1 MGKETMFTISLD
13 GRRALVTGGTR
24 GIGEAITAALGRAGA
39 TVLTTA
45 RSAPEEPPGGPF
57 IQADASTPEGAGAIA
72 GHALDQ
78 FGGVDIIVH
87 NIGASFSRPG
97 GVLGLTDEDWLQAL
111 STNLLSAIRIDRLLL
126 PAMLEQRSGVILH
139 TSSAS
144 YLTGAQFTI
153 DGGNLKVI

>member
-45 RSAPEEPPGGPF
+45 RSAPEGRSGADEMLSGPF
-57 IQADASTPEGAGAIA
+57 IQADASIPEGAEAIA
-72 GHALDQ
+72 GYALDQ

-111 STNLLSAIRIDRLLL
+111 STNLLSAV
-126 PAMLEQRSGVILH
+126 RS
-139 TSSAS
+139 
-144 YLTGAQFTI
+144 LTTPPI
-153 DGGNLKVI
+153 